1 MDKIILKLR
10 LNYFLWLVLAV
21 VVLVLFETECCMP
34 GAWAGGEVTETSFL
48 IQTFLI
54 LLTICVIPVSLK
66 LLNWK
71 PVRKRIQVAGADRM
85 PVYLRWSAL
94 RCALLGL
101 FLILNLLVYYA
112 ALEKANALCAV
123 ILLLAYL
130 FCWPSA
136 NKIKSETE
144 VAE

>member
-10 LNYFLWLVLAV
+10 WNYFLWLVLAV
-21 VVLVLFETECCMP
+21 LVLVLFETECCMP
-34 GAWAGGEVTETSFL
+34 GAWAGSELTETFFL
-48 IQTFLI
+48 IQTFLV

-66 LLNWK
+66 LLHWS
-71 PVRKRIQVAGADRM
+71 PVRKRILAAGADRM
-85 PVYLRWSAL
+85 PVYFRWSVL

-112 ALEKANALCAV
+112 AFEKANALCAL
-123 ILLLAYL
+123 ILLFAYL

-144 VAE
+144 VTE